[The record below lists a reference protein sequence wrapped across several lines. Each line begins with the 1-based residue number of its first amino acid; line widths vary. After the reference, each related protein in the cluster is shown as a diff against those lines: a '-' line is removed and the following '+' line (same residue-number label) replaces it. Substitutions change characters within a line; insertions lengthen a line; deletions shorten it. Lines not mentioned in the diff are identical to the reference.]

1 MKTAIKVVVVLLLLF
16 NGIGALYGGY
26 NFITDPSGGK
36 MQIPLSYLEHSPFKD
51 YLIPGI
57 VLFCVNGLLSMLTIG
72 AIILKLSVYP
82 LLVMLQG
89 LLLGGWIVV
98 QMILLQ
104 TFFAPLHVP
113 FLLIGLTLMV
123 LGYKLQLAKS
133 CKY

>member
-1 MKTAIKVVVVLLLLF
+1 MRTVFKIVVVVLLLF

-57 VLFCVNGLLSMLTIG
+57 VLFCVNGLLSMLTIA

-104 TFFAPLHVP
+104 IFFAPLHLP
-113 FLLIGLTLMV
+113 FLLIGLV
-123 LGYKLQLAKS
+123 LLVFGYKLLIGKAL
-133 CKY
+133 

>member
-1 MKTAIKVVVVLLLLF
+1 MRTVFKIVVVVVLLLF

-57 VLFCVNGLLSMLTIG
+57 VLFCVNGLLSMLTIA

-104 TFFAPLHVP
+104 TFFAPLHLP
-113 FLLIGLTLMV
+113 FLLIGLV
-123 LGYKLQLAKS
+123 LLVFGYKLLIGKAL
-133 CKY
+133 